1 MAISILE
8 NEVNLDYNIW
18 IIEKVAIIMNHQAL
32 IVMDMQNGIVNGL
45 QQKENVIANNQKA
58 IEHARRNSVAV
69 IFVRVAFTGEY
80 MEVSPNNKMFSQMK
94 AKGVPMNKQDESTQI
109 VEALNRQAKEPLV
122 TKHRLSAFTGSNLEV
137 LLRGLQV
144 DHLVLTGVST
154 SGVVLS
160 TAVEAADKDYKLTLL
175 SDAMADQD
183 VEKHQ
188 FLIDKILTRYAD
200 VTTAEAWCNS

>member
-1 MAISILE
+1 
-8 NEVNLDYNIW
+8 
-18 IIEKVAIIMNHQAL
+18 MNHQAL

-45 QQKENVIANNQKA
+45 QQKEAIIANNQIA
-58 IEHARRNSVAV
+58 IETARRHSIPV

-80 MEVSPNNKMFSQMK
+80 MEVSANNKMFSQMK
-94 AKGVPMNKQDESTQI
+94 AKGIPMNRDDKSTQI
-109 VEALNRQAKEPLV
+109 VEALKRQVNEPLV
-122 TKHRLSAFTGSNLEV
+122 TKHRLSAFAGSNLEV

-160 TAVEAADKDYKLTLL
+160 TSVEAADKDYKLTVL
-175 SDAMADQD
+175 SDAVADQD
-183 VEKHQ
+183 EEKHQ

-200 VTTAEAWCNS
+200 VITTEAWYNN